1 MVHKDYSIQEP
12 TTIRVYSD
20 RLEIFCLGGL
30 PTGWTPDKL
39 LQEHTSIRRNRA
51 LASVFFTA
59 GYVENWGQGIE
70 KVLEECRSNG
80 NPDPEFSIMN
90 DSLKVVVRIK
100 AIERPKV
107 PQTDVFKIDEKS
119 KAILSCI
126 AEDPSVSAKRMA
138 EIIGISDST
147 VERRLKELVTK
158 GIIRREGSDKKG
170 KWIIMQN

>member
-12 TTIRVYSD
+12 TTICVYSD

-30 PTGWTPDKL
+30 PTDWTPDKL
-39 LQEHTSIRRNRA
+39 LQEHTSIKRNRA

-90 DSLKVVVRIK
+90 DGLKVVVRIR
-100 AIERPKV
+100 ADGRPKV

-119 KAILSCI
+119 KVILSCI

-158 GIIRREGSDKKG
+158 G
-170 KWIIMQN
+170 